1 MEPRFTTTSVYTY
14 DEYKR
19 FNWSLSGKKQLI
31 AFSIFTLLLLIC
43 SILLESNVIFAEAVI
58 FPLAMFLIYRISV
71 KSMYKSAKASD
82 NIEVTFE
89 FFDTYFTDTNKY
101 GVQKIEYELLHK
113 IFFTKTN
120 VYLFLSKRQ
129 AYMLIK
135 KNFPEGLEDFLK
147 SVAPAKK
154 KKKS

>member
-1 MEPRFTTTSVYTY
+1 MEPKFTTTSVYSY

-19 FNWSLSGKKQLI
+19 FNWSLSGKKQFI
-31 AFSIFTLLLLIC
+31 TTSIFSLIFLIC
-43 SILLESNVIFAEAVI
+43 SIWLKSNLIFAYVVI
-58 FPLAMFLIYRISV
+58 FPLAMFIIYRISI
-71 KSMYKSAKASD
+71 KSVYKSAKVSA

-89 FFDTYFTDTNKY
+89 FFDTYFTETNKY

-120 VYLFLSKRQ
+120 VYMLLSKRQ
-129 AYMLIK
+129 AYILIK
-135 KNFPEGLEDFLK
+135 ENFPDGLEEFLK

-154 KKKS
+154 KKKA